1 MTPNDSS
8 VAGPGPSTSLSRAAS
23 MLGHGAPSTS
33 STPIGA
39 FAAVNDSAASSWQ
52 WDEDGRD
59 PAMFGL
65 SRSGSVKT
73 KNQPAEAAPSLS
85 RHNTVGYP
93 HFRRSAWNHQRSD
106 HEPDSTGVSKEM
118 SPHPLPS
125 HITSHPLFS
134 HHAAAT
140 SSSPADE
147 PESRG
152 RSRLARVVSTSSS
165 AAASHSGGSTTTG
178 IRMSR
183 TTTMDTDAPIAQS
196 PLTEAASDAGI
207 DLTPLSMAQSQPD
220 PALSPASA
228 FLSAYSGDSESPH
241 MAQSIPSLILSP
253 PVASL
258 GSPSDT
264 RVACYT
270 LGKIIGRGGFS
281 TVRLATHDISGERFA
296 CRIIKRD
303 DLSDQSGSLENFEIE
318 LKLWRSLPAHPRI
331 LPCIEMHR
339 TPQATY
345 LISPLMTQGSLLDVV
360 KRERGGEATARKY
373 FPHVVEAVR
382 ALHEG
387 YPGFDEGGMLHGDLK
402 LDNFLVG
409 EHGEVCIADF
419 GLAQKLKT
427 PDGEWV
433 HHPEMVRVEST
444 TPGGSRSRSRSRNR
458 KSRSRSRPRMQTSP
472 FAGSSSAV
480 SAIKS
485 SVSPHNASHNH
496 HFKSFPS
503 ASLPYAPPELLRAP
517 PSPPS
522 LAQDI
527 WALGIILYALLT
539 SRLPFADT
547 FDPRLQMKILKGD
560 YVMPNNVGPEWIE
573 CLRGCLDGDKRTR
586 WDIKRLSE
594 SDALTGWRG
603 VKPRSRSRSR
613 VRSSNNPSPIDHDR
627 DSSNSNKVGVA
638 INRDRSNSGTRSRQ
652 PHHLSHYA
660 GLDRVPENDAL
671 RRTTPLSTSPL
682 SRLSTTM
689 SGSGELHMMQQQQQP
704 RKSRSRSRG
713 RRDGAKEINL

>member
-1 MTPNDSS
+1 
-8 VAGPGPSTSLSRAAS
+8 
-23 MLGHGAPSTS
+23 MLGHGMPSATS
-33 STPIGA
+33 TVIDTEE
-39 FAAVNDSAASSWQ
+39 DSWR

-59 PAMFGL
+59 PALFGL

-73 KNQPAEAAPSLS
+73 KTMSHEPPAPTLS

-93 HFRRSAWNHQRSD
+93 HFRRSAWQHRSD
-106 HEPDSTGVSKEM
+106 HDPETSSSANEDD

-134 HHAAAT
+134 HHAV
-140 SSSPADE
+140 SSPPEDE
-147 PESRG
+147 GESRG

-165 AAASHSGGSTTTG
+165 AAASHSGGSTG
-178 IRMSR
+178 LRMSR
-183 TTTMDTDAPIAQS
+183 TTTMDTEVPNVQS
-196 PLTEAASDAGI
+196 PLAEAASDAGV
-207 DLTPLSMAQSQPD
+207 DLRSLSISSSQPD
-220 PALSPASA
+220 PAFSPASA
-228 FLSAYSGDSESPH
+228 FLSAYSGESGSPR
-241 MAQSIPSLILSP
+241 MAHSIPSLILSP
-253 PVASL
+253 PVAPL
-258 GSPSDT
+258 ELSDT
-264 RVACYT
+264 RVAGYT

-281 TVRLATHDISGERFA
+281 TVRLATHESSGERFA
-296 CRIIKRD
+296 CRIVKRD
-303 DLSDQSGSLENFEIE
+303 DLSDQSGSLENFELE

-409 EHGEVCIADF
+409 EHGEVCVADF

-427 PDGEWV
+427 PAGEWV
-433 HHPEMVRVEST
+433 HHPEMVRVE
-444 TPGGSRSRSRSRNR
+444 PVARSRSRSRSRA
-458 KSRSRSRPRMQTSP
+458 SRSRSRPRMQTSP
-472 FAGSSSAV
+472 FGTTSGVTSINAHA
-480 SAIKS
+480 AP
-485 SVSPHNASHNH
+485 SPIGQ

-560 YVMPNNVGPEWIE
+560 YVVPNVGPEWIE
-573 CLRGCLDGDKRTR
+573 CLRGCLDGNKRTR

-613 VRSSNNPSPIDHDR
+613 ARQQNAHVHDER
-627 DSSNSNKVGVA
+627 ERITIS
-638 INRDRSNSGTRSRQ
+638 RDRSNSSSRRQ
-652 PHHLSHYA
+652 PHHVPHYGA
-660 GLDRVPENDAL
+660 LDRVPENDAPL
-671 RRTTPLSTSPL
+671 TRRPQLSTSPL
-682 SRLSTTM
+682 SRLSSTLV
-689 SGSGELHMMQQQQQP
+689 EFPQH
-704 RKSRSRSRG
+704 RSRSRSRG